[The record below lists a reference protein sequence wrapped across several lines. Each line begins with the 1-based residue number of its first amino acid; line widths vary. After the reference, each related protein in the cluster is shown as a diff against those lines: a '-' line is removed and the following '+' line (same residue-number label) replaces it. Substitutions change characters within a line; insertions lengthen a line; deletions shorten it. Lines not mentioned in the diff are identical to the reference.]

1 MADGFQLGTN
11 DAAGHWTWTG
21 ARLYGENGFA
31 ATHRRHDEYATLTAG
46 QRRDRVAELQE
57 EWLAAQWHQPS
68 YGSRFELRFAN
79 DPESRRVH
87 AALLLRVVAA
97 TRHEAADLARRRLR
111 RATDPALLPPHVLAR
126 PIDKEAELRRWLG
139 RPSPAADFIEVRKHL
154 SARPITRFGASRRY
168 AIRHGFF
175 EAGDS
180 GHAWDTWWHEFARLD
195 SPAVLCLGF
204 DAYDAGNSVFRQ
216 ELNRRALEM
225 EDLATQGIPSPLH
238 PYPMTPDPAAQLAV
252 GDYRRAVTRYVGRCF
267 RLRVSL
273 VAENEVP
280 ARTIAALVDTVS
292 RIPGAV
298 GPVRVAG
305 PEFAE
310 AIREHQALGAPRLA
324 ETYRQ
329 GLPIEPEPIDE
340 LLDSL
345 VDLPEAAA
353 VLSLPAHWSGS
364 PTYFDDAPTP
374 VSRS

>member
-1 MADGFQLGTN
+1 MS
-11 DAAGHWTWTG
+11 
-21 ARLYGENGFA
+21 
-31 ATHRRHDEYATLTAG
+31 TLSES
-46 QRRDRVAELQE
+46 EL
-57 EWLAAQWHQPS
+57 
-68 YGSRFELRFAN
+68 
-79 DPESRRVH
+79 
-87 AALLLRVVAA
+87 
-97 TRHEAADLARRRLR
+97 
-111 RATDPALLPPHVLAR
+111 
-126 PIDKEAELRRWLG
+126 
-139 RPSPAADFIEVRKHL
+139 
-154 SARPITRFGASRRY
+154 
-168 AIRHGFF
+168 
-175 EAGDS
+175 
-180 GHAWDTWWHEFARLD
+180 
-195 SPAVLCLGF
+195 PAVF
-204 DAYDAGNSVFRQ
+204 DIEHAVRIGDETYMPSCGKLSSDVEGK
-216 ELNRRALEM
+216 EWEDEM

-364 PTYFDDAPTP
+364 PTYFDDAPAS